1 MGQAHCWSTS
11 FALSVVHS
19 LCPFVETRGVYTLD
33 LSGELPAALAGI
45 FDSQRGCDLSIVVK
59 AQDAEHLRMCAH
71 RLILASNPEAQALWK
86 EPGHLVTMEVDAE
99 CLPVVRDFVR

>member
-1 MGQAHCWSTS
+1 M
-11 FALSVVHS
+11 LHS
-19 LCPFVETRGVYTLD
+19 LCPLLETRDVHTLD
-33 LSGELPAALAGI
+33 LSRELPTALEGI

-59 AQDAEHLRMCAH
+59 AQDTEHLRMCAH

-86 EPGHLVTMEVDAE
+86 EPGSLVTMEVDAE